1 MELYSLNEAF
11 YTQQM
16 MNPMSSGQ
24 IALWHAL
31 VRIANKSRWPDWFS
45 IAGITLV
52 QLSGL
57 SIAGVKKARNELKQ
71 RGLIDF
77 RANGTKATSYH
88 LNDIQES
95 SQDGSRNSSQ
105 DGSRNSSQDGSRN
118 SSALRILNNTE
129 STPTIPRPTENGGGG
144 APIETDSLDAQTEE
158 ETENS
163 YIADNIPGMSAG
175 NWEELR
181 SFLDDGL
188 DMPLIRHAVD
198 EAAAQG
204 KRTWAYVRRILNRY
218 VTSGIRTVEQAKA
231 TDGKPAAS
239 AQPKRMETRSYV
251 QDGKRYTYQVEV
263 AQ

>member
-1 MELYSLNEAF
+1 MPKASGTQDFELQSADGHE
-11 YTQQM
+11 
-16 MNPMSSGQ
+16 G
-24 IALWHAL
+24 
-31 VRIANKSRWPDWFS
+31 PD
-45 IAGITLV
+45 
-52 QLSGL
+52 
-57 SIAGVKKARNELKQ
+57 VK
-71 RGLIDF
+71 
-77 RANGTKATSYH
+77 T
-88 LNDIQES
+88 
-95 SQDGSRNSSQ
+95 
-105 DGSRNSSQDGSRN
+105 
-118 SSALRILNNTE
+118 
-129 STPTIPRPTENGGGG
+129 
-144 APIETDSLDAQTEE
+144 
-158 ETENS
+158 S

-239 AQPKRMETRSYV
+239 AKPKRVETRSYV

-263 AQ
+263 DT